1 MSLRILLVTSEFPPD
16 VGGIGSHVAELARG
30 LVSEIDRVT
39 VVRPQRIGS
48 KLPRKDMQ
56 AFEVDRPR
64 LIKGE
69 PFYGLMLHR
78 WLAREHRHAPFDLVH
93 VHGVRPLSATRGLSA
108 PTVFTNHSSGFL
120 ARLRASPKRQK
131 RTAALMQHVASLIAP
146 SDELV
151 EAARTLGYRGPATMI
166 ANGVDPNRF
175 GPGPSPIRSRL
186 GIGADETIILLA
198 RRLVEKNGV
207 TWFAKALGPLKD
219 RAFRVVVAGEGAERA
234 GMEAILSENGMLD
247 RTIFLGSVAN
257 TAMPDLYRAAD
268 LSVLPSLAE
277 ATSIAG
283 LEAMACALPLV
294 GTNVGGIPTIIEDKT
309 TGFLVPPREPEAMAV
324 ALGLLISDADLRRRM
339 GAAARAKVER
349 EFTWPVIV
357 RKTVDVYRTTLSRAA

>member
-1 MSLRILLVTSEFPPD
+1 VSLRVLLVTSEFPPD
-16 VGGIGSHVAELARG
+16 VGGIGSHVAELAQG
-30 LVSEIDRVT
+30 LVGQVDSVT
-39 VVRPQRIGS
+39 VVHPQSLGSDRPRVET
-48 KLPRKDMQ
+48 R
-56 AFEVDRPR
+56 AFEIDRPR

-69 PFYGLMLHR
+69 PFYGILLRR
-78 WLAREHRHAPFDLVH
+78 WLATRRASFDLVH
-93 VHGVRPLSATRGLSA
+93 AHGVRPLSATRGLGV

-120 ARLRASPKRQK
+120 ARLKASPKRQA
-131 RTAALMQHVASLIAP
+131 RTAALMQHVTSLIAP

-166 ANGVDPNRF
+166 PNGVDPDRF
-175 GPGPSPIRSRL
+175 NPGPSTTRARL
-186 GIGADETIILLA
+186 GIGADEVVVLLA

-207 TWFAKALGPLKD
+207 TWFARALGPLKD
-219 RAFRVVVAGEGAERA
+219 KAFKVAVAGEGAERA
-234 GMEAILSENGMLD
+234 GMEAVLAENGMLD
-247 RTIFLGSVAN
+247 RTIFLGSIAN

-283 LEAMACALPLV
+283 LEAMATGLPLV
-294 GTNVGGIPTIIEDKT
+294 GTNVGGIPTILEDKT
-309 TGFLVPPREPEAMAV
+309 TGLLVPPRDPDAMAN

-357 RKTVDVYRTTLSRAA
+357 RRTVDVYRATLDGVRA

>member
-1 MSLRILLVTSEFPPD
+1 MRAGAVAKPPGRPYWSPAVRDRKSVSLRVLLVTSEFPPD

-30 LVSEIDRVT
+30 LASEVDRVT
-39 VVRPQRIGS
+39 VVHPQSFGS
-48 KLPRKDMQ
+48 KLPGKDMQ
-56 AFEVDRPR
+56 AFKVDRPR

-69 PFYGLMLHR
+69 PFYGAMLHR
-78 WLAREHRHAPFDLVH
+78 WLAREHAHKPFDLVH
-93 VHGVRPLSATRGLSA
+93 VHGVRPLSATRGLRV

-120 ARLRASPKRQK
+120 ARLKASPRRQK

-151 EAARTLGYRGPATMI
+151 EAAQTLGYRGPATMI
-166 ANGVDPNRF
+166 PNGVDPDRF
-175 GPGPSPIRSRL
+175 VPGASPIRARL
-186 GIGADETIILLA
+186 GIGVDETVILLA

-207 TWFAKALGPLKD
+207 TWFARALGPLKD
-219 RAFRVVVAGEGAERA
+219 RSFKVVVAGEGAERA
-234 GMEAILSENGMLD
+234 GMEAILAESGMLD

-294 GTNVGGIPTIIEDKT
+294 GTNVGGIPTIIEDKA
-309 TGFLVPPREPEAMAV
+309 TG
-324 ALGLLISDADLRRRM
+324 SSC
-339 GAAARAKVER
+339 AAARSWR
-349 EFTWPVIV
+349 RW
-357 RKTVDVYRTTLSRAA
+357 RKRWAF